1 MSDGSPD
8 RSTVCPRCGVGCRLA
23 QADADGRATGRPGPA
38 NPNGRLCAK
47 GISAFEGIAGRLTE
61 PQVREDGALVSAS
74 WREATGRVVDA
85 IEDTVDA
92 HGPDALAVLGAPQST
107 TEENYLLQKL
117 ARTVGTN
124 NVDNRARHCHVS
136 TARALDAR
144 LGWPATT
151 NGLDDLTEADV
162 VLVVGA
168 NPATRQPVA
177 FNSFVRPAVDDGA
190 TLVHVDPAG
199 NRTTRLA
206 DVHVAP
212 RPGEDALVLDLL
224 CRRVLAAGG
233 ADRAFVADRTREF
246 ASFAASVRHLDDRAG
261 VDAAGVDPATLDRV
275 AALVSGADRV
285 AAVVGTG
292 LESGDGN
299 AADGRAAAPNA
310 LLNLLALTG
319 NLGRPGTGVHVFRG
333 PPNEQGAVDAGC
345 VPDRLPGHQSVTD
358 PEARARVAAE
368 WGVDPPATPGLPA
381 TELLSAFGE
390 SVRTAVV
397 VGENPAVAKR
407 DTDWVQQRLDALEYL
422 VVVELTESETTA
434 HADVV
439 LPAAAGTEKR
449 GTVTNLDRQV
459 QALRPV
465 TDPPSGARTD
475 FAILRDLGRRL
486 SCASGSFDYD
496 RPAEAFAELTRVAPP
511 YAGLSVDQVAAGG
524 QRWPADADS
533 TLYRDRFRTPDG
545 RVPFVRPPSTPA
557 DRTDP
562 GSGLRLVVGG
572 RAGGRDDADGRL
584 RLHPDEADRVGV
596 VADEAVAV
604 SDGDLTVRAHVAP
617 DPSVRRGAA
626 FLHAVLAD
634 PFVRAGTTTV
644 AVEPVDPS
652 T

>member
-1 MSDGSPD
+1 MSDGGPD

-23 QADADGRATGRPGPA
+23 PAGADDRATGRSGPA
-38 NPNGRLCAK
+38 NPNGRLCP
-47 GISAFEGIAGRLTE
+47 EGINALEGIDGRLTE
-61 PQVREDGALVSAS
+61 PQVREDGTLAPAS
-74 WREATGRVVDA
+74 WAEATGRVVDA
-85 IEDTVDA
+85 VETTVEA
-92 HGPDALAVLGAPQST
+92 HGPDALAFLGAPHST
-107 TEENYLLQKL
+107 TEENYLLEKL

-168 NPATRQPVA
+168 NPAARQPVA

-206 DVHVAP
+206 DLHVAP
-212 RPGEDALVLDLL
+212 RPGRDALVLDLL
-224 CRRVLAAGG
+224 CRRVLAAGD

-246 ASFAASVRHLDDRAG
+246 ASFAASARHLDDGAG
-261 VDAAGVDPATLDRV
+261 VDTAGVDPATLDRV
-275 AALVSGADRV
+275 AALVGSADRV

-292 LESGDGN
+292 LEGDDED
-299 AADGRAAAPNA
+299 AAAGTAAAPNA

-345 VPDRLPGHQSVTD
+345 VPDRLPGHQPVTD
-358 PEARARVAAE
+358 PEARTRVAAE

-381 TELLSAFGE
+381 PDLLSAFGE
-390 SVRTAVV
+390 TVRAAVV
-397 VGENPAVAKR
+397 VGENPAIAKR
-407 DTDWVQQRLDALEYL
+407 DPAWVRRQLDALDHL
-422 VVVELTESETTA
+422 VVLELTESETTA

-465 TDPPSGARTD
+465 AEPPGDVRTD
-475 FAILRDLGRRL
+475 FEVISELGRRL
-486 SCASGSFDYD
+486 SCTSGQFDYD
-496 RPAEAFAELTRVAPP
+496 RPSEAFVELTRVAPP
-511 YAGLSVDQVAAGG
+511 YAGLSVDQVVAGG

-533 TLYRDRFRTPDG
+533 TLYGERFRTPDG
-545 RVPFVRPPSTPA
+545 RVPFVRPPSAPA
-557 DRTDP
+557 SRTDRVA
-562 GSGLRLVVGG
+562 GLRLVVGG
-572 RAGGRDDADGRL
+572 RAGGRDDDADSRL
-584 RLHPDEADRVGV
+584 RLHPSEADQAGVGDDDPV
-596 VADEAVAV
+596 TV
-604 SDGDLTVRAHVAP
+604 SDGDLTVRTRVSP
-617 DPSVRRGAA
+617 DPSVRRGTA

-644 AVEPVDPS
+644 TIEPVDPA
-652 T
+652 